1 MIIKAYVLEQRFIE
15 KSNKLSQNYQKLLNN
30 SSALLVFT
38 FAFVFDFRCLKWR
51 LPSVCTL
58 DPPAAG
64 KCCRTPNC
72 PPDVVINYPP
82 GYGPEAES
90 GTTGTGTG
98 RTQSTAGNGG
108 KRKITE
114 SGSTGPKRETVLTG
128 STGID
133 SGTLGRPGNLKQ
145 IAFVFFVCLFFF
157 FFFFFFL
164 LFFCFFFVLFCFLF
178 VCFLL
183 LFFFFFCLFF
193 FFFFLF
199 VFLLLFRESKT

>member
-114 SGSTGPKRETVLTG
+114 SGSIGPKRETVLETG

-145 IAFVFFVCLFFF
+145 IAIAS
-157 FFFFFFL
+157 FFL
-164 LFFCFFFVLFCFLF
+164 C
-178 VCFLL
+178 VCVCVCVCVC
-183 LFFFFFCLFF
+183 FCLFF
-193 FFFFLF
+193 FCF
-199 VFLLLFRESKT
+199 VFFVIKT